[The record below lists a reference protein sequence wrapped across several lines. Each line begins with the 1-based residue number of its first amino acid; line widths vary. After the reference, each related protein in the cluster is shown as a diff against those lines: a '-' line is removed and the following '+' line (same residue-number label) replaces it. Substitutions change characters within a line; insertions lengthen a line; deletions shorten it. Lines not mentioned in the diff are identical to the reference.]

1 MELLT
6 MTNQELDRLRVIR
19 GVLEGK
25 STWKQAADHLLL
37 SERQI
42 GNLAA
47 RIRRQG
53 NRGIIHGLRGHP
65 SNHQLEPGL
74 LDRALNILRQ
84 PRYEG
89 FGPTFA
95 NEQLQKTHGIELSVP
110 TLRLGMVK
118 AGLWESKKQRVKHR
132 AWRER
137 RACLGELAQLDG
149 SDHDWFEG
157 RGPKC
162 ALLIYIDDATS
173 RILYGE
179 FIPVENTLNLFKT
192 TRTYLKRHG
201 RPIAFY
207 VDKDSI
213 YKVNRQISIDEELRD
228 EQPMT
233 QFTRAME
240 ELGIQIIAA
249 NSPQAK
255 GRVERGFKTHQ
266 DRLVKE
272 LRLAGISTMK
282 AANEFLW
289 SVYIPEHN
297 SKFAVQAA
305 DPANA
310 HRPLL
315 KSHRLEET
323 LSWRTDRTL
332 LNDFTLRFKNQ
343 FFQVLDPSPVRVRPG
358 SKITIE
364 IRMDGSTHLRF
375 KGSYMPFKRIV
386 KRASTLQR
394 AMARWLRGF
403 IQPKST
409 AHAPPRGH
417 PWRAS
422 FQTTRRERINKNRE
436 LVLSL

>member
-1 MELLT
+1 
-6 MTNQELDRLRVIR
+6 MTNRDIDRLKVIR
-19 GVLEGK
+19 GVLEDK
-25 STWKQAADHLLL
+25 TTWREAASRLLL

-47 RIRRQG
+47 RVRKHG
-53 NRGIIHGLRGHP
+53 NRGIIHGLRGKP
-65 SNHQLEPGL
+65 SNNQLQAGIL
-74 LDRALNILRQ
+74 KRALDILRE

-95 NEQLQKTHGIELSVP
+95 NEQLEKTHDIKLSIP
-110 TLRLGMVK
+110 TLRLGMVQ
-118 AGLWESKKQRVKHR
+118 AGLWESKKQRIKHR

-137 RACLGELAQLDG
+137 RACLGELVQLDG

-157 RGPKC
+157 RGPRC
-162 ALLIYIDDATS
+162 VLLIYIDDATS

-179 FIPVENTLNLFKT
+179 FIPVEDTLNLFKT

-201 RPIAFY
+201 RPVAFY

-213 YKVNRQISIDEELRD
+213 YKVNRQVSLEEELRD

-233 QFTRAME
+233 QFTRAMQD
-240 ELGIQIIAA
+240 LGVEIIAA

-272 LRLAGISTMK
+272 LRLAGVSTMK

-289 SVYIPEHN
+289 KVYIPEHN
-297 SKFAVQAA
+297 ARFAV
-305 DPANA
+305 DPANAQNA

-315 KSHRLEET
+315 KTHHLEEI
-323 LSWRTDRTL
+323 LCWRTERTL
-332 LNDFTLRFKNQ
+332 LNDFTLRFRNQ
-343 FFQVLDPSPVRVRPG
+343 FFQILESSAPRVRPG
-358 SKITIE
+358 TKIFIE
-364 IRMDGSTHLRF
+364 IRLDQSIYIRYQQRCL
-375 KGSYMPFKRIV
+375 PFKRII
-386 KRASTLQR
+386 KRSSASRQATER
-394 AMARWLRGF
+394 RLRGL

-409 AHAPPRGH
+409 AHAPPRDH
-417 PWRAS
+417 PWRAT
-422 FQTTRRERINKNRE
+422 FRTTRHERISKNRE
-436 LVLSL
+436 MVLSL